1 MLKAGIIPGLF
12 ISAVIC
18 RQQKKPAPGRFFYI
32 EDIALVGRFRFVL
45 RRALEV
51 VSQRIFVAVQRDSDL
66 TTVDQRAK
74 QQFVRQRFFQVVL
87 NDASHWTCPI
97 ARS

>member
-12 ISAVIC
+12 ISAVS
-18 RQQKKPAPGRFFYI
+18 KKTGPGRFFYI

-51 VSQRIFVAVQRDSDL
+51 VSQRILSLSRE
-66 TTVDQRAK
+66 TV
-74 QQFVRQRFFQVVL
+74 
-87 NDASHWTCPI
+87 T
-97 ARS
+97 

>member
-12 ISAVIC
+12 ISAVSKN
-18 RQQKKPAPGRFFYI
+18 RPLAGFYI

-51 VSQRIFVAVQRDSDL
+51 VSQRILSLSRE
-66 TTVDQRAK
+66 TV
-74 QQFVRQRFFQVVL
+74 
-87 NDASHWTCPI
+87 T
-97 ARS
+97 

>member
-12 ISAVIC
+12 ISAVS
-18 RQQKKPAPGRFFYI
+18 KKPAPAGFYI

-51 VSQRIFVAVQRDSDL
+51 VSQRILSLSRE
-66 TTVDQRAK
+66 TV
-74 QQFVRQRFFQVVL
+74 
-87 NDASHWTCPI
+87 T
-97 ARS
+97 

>member
-12 ISAVIC
+12 ISAVSK
-18 RQQKKPAPGRFFYI
+18 KKPAPGRFFYI

-45 RRALEV
+45 RSALEV

-74 QQFVRQRFFQVVL
+74 QQFVRQRFFRL
-87 NDASHWTCPI
+87 S
-97 ARS
+97 

>member
-18 RQQKKPAPGRFFYI
+18 RQQKPAPAGFYI

-51 VSQRIFVAVQRDSDL
+51 VSQRIFVAVQR
-66 TTVDQRAK
+66 Q
-74 QQFVRQRFFQVVL
+74 
-87 NDASHWTCPI
+87 
-97 ARS
+97 

>member
-12 ISAVIC
+12 ISAVS
-18 RQQKKPAPGRFFYI
+18 KKTGPWPVFI

-51 VSQRIFVAVQRDSDL
+51 VSQRILSL
-66 TTVDQRAK
+66 SE
-74 QQFVRQRFFQVVL
+74 RQ
-87 NDASHWTCPI
+87 
-97 ARS
+97 

>member
-12 ISAVIC
+12 ISAVS
-18 RQQKKPAPGRFFYI
+18 KKPAPGRFFYI

-66 TTVDQRAK
+66 TTV
-74 QQFVRQRFFQVVL
+74 
-87 NDASHWTCPI
+87 
-97 ARS
+97 

>member
-18 RQQKKPAPGRFFYI
+18 RQQKPAGRFYI

-51 VSQRIFVAVQRDSDL
+51 VSQRIFVAVQR
-66 TTVDQRAK
+66 Q
-74 QQFVRQRFFQVVL
+74 
-87 NDASHWTCPI
+87 
-97 ARS
+97 

>member
-18 RQQKKPAPGRFFYI
+18 RQQKPAPGRFFYI

-74 QQFVRQRFFQVVL
+74 QQLVRQRFFRL
-87 NDASHWTCPI
+87 S
-97 ARS
+97 

>member
-12 ISAVIC
+12 HFAVS
-18 RQQKKPAPGRFFYI
+18 KKTGPWPVFYI

-45 RRALEV
+45 RSALEV

-66 TTVDQRAK
+66 TTVDQRSQTA
-74 QQFVRQRFFQVVL
+74 VRSPAVF
-87 NDASHWTCPI
+87 SGCPE
-97 ARS
+97 